1 MELLT
6 ERLSEA
12 TEQREQSAWLLS
24 RMGSV
29 VRSSV
34 PSIVALIPAIV
45 LYFYFVTGATGD
57 ISVSGGSYYQLLG
70 AAFAS
75 GQLHLLNQPSPA
87 LLALDNP
94 YDPRTNHGISMHDA
108 SLYDGKFFLYWGPFP
123 GVVHAIW
130 RVSFG
135 APLNEIAVLFVLM
148 VLACIGFWLILI
160 DVRRQSFPT
169 VSNLVVIVLLL
180 QFSLGPTM
188 LFLMSR
194 PSHYHEAPI
203 FGLALL
209 IVSWLFFFRFL
220 RTPGSGRASLWNLAL
235 SGTFLGAAVASRA
248 PLVAYAIGPSL
259 LLGYRLVRSI
269 RSGDSSTVQ
278 AGCRVATFAAPL
290 AGWCLLLL
298 LYNHARFGSPLEFGL
313 SYVLHGSDTFYDFSR
328 RPDGTLASFF
338 TLRNLS
344 RGLVLYL
351 FAVPELS
358 WSAPYMGEFVVISE
372 SVNRMIDMQ
381 GVVVETPLISLV
393 LGFPVMLFG
402 SVLPITAR
410 RARSKRERPVIMLA
424 FSCLLG
430 AVATLILLSAGR
442 YVAMRYT
449 ADVMPGFAL
458 GGSMML
464 MLVLSRIRA
473 RDVDWRRVGF
483 APSLSRWLTGAVV
496 LGTPFIVV
504 SGLIFGL
511 MGWRLAYPPHVTS
524 VYVTLDAVAS
534 ELRMRVPCHTRTW
547 RILQASY
554 VDEERLAIPLDA
566 TCSVWPGGLQPAL
579 RSVTVA
585 STLPGPTLVT
595 VEIDGRRVAEERLYP
610 GVQTL
615 LLDEDAD
622 TGRDSQLDLQ
632 LRFPEEPLPPL
643 SPLWPVGVIGAS
655 SRPAFALAQSYRE
668 ALQERRIDIQRR
680 RGDIELARR
689 ALEAA
694 RIEQETLRRRLK
706 AERRLD
712 DPDAAPQL
720 QAIEQVI
727 TERDQAVRILSDEL
741 RPEEDRVEAEMR
753 RIAAKQAI
761 VDAADRR

>member
-1 MELLT
+1 
-6 ERLSEA
+6 
-12 TEQREQSAWLLS
+12 
-24 RMGSV
+24 
-29 VRSSV
+29 
-34 PSIVALIPAIV
+34 
-45 LYFYFVTGATGD
+45 
-57 ISVSGGSYYQLLG
+57 
-70 AAFAS
+70 
-75 GQLHLLNQPSPA
+75 
-87 LLALDNP
+87 
-94 YDPRTNHGISMHDA
+94 
-108 SLYDGKFFLYWGPFP
+108 
-123 GVVHAIW
+123 
-130 RVSFG
+130 
-135 APLNEIAVLFVLM
+135 
-148 VLACIGFWLILI
+148 
-160 DVRRQSFPT
+160 
-169 VSNLVVIVLLL
+169 
-180 QFSLGPTM
+180 
-188 LFLMSR
+188 
-194 PSHYHEAPI
+194 
-203 FGLALL
+203 
-209 IVSWLFFFRFL
+209 
-220 RTPGSGRASLWNLAL
+220 
-235 SGTFLGAAVASRA
+235 
-248 PLVAYAIGPSL
+248 
-259 LLGYRLVRSI
+259 
-269 RSGDSSTVQ
+269 
-278 AGCRVATFAAPL
+278 
-290 AGWCLLLL
+290 
-298 LYNHARFGSPLEFGL
+298 
-313 SYVLHGSDTFYDFSR
+313 
-328 RPDGTLASFF
+328 
-338 TLRNLS
+338 
-344 RGLVLYL
+344 
-351 FAVPELS
+351 
-358 WSAPYMGEFVVISE
+358 
-372 SVNRMIDMQ
+372 
-381 GVVVETPLISLV
+381 
-393 LGFPVMLFG
+393 
-402 SVLPITAR
+402 
-410 RARSKRERPVIMLA
+410 MLA